1 MTAYEETKVLLEQR
15 LRELAQRSNAIED
28 DLRGPLEA
36 DSAEQAI
43 NLSDDEALAGI
54 DDVLHREIA
63 ETRAALLRIEQGTYG
78 TCARCGEAIGEKRL
92 EALPTATRCIA
103 CA

>member
-1 MTAYEETKVLLEQR
+1 MAHEQTKARLEQR
-15 LRELAQRSNAIED
+15 LHELTQRSDAIED

-36 DSAEQAI
+36 DSEEQAV

-54 DDVLHREIA
+54 DDVLKREIA
-63 ETRAALLRIEQGTYG
+63 QTRAALLRIDQGTYG
-78 TCARCGEAIGEKRL
+78 TCASCGGAIDEKRL
-92 EALPTATRCIA
+92 EALPIATRCIA